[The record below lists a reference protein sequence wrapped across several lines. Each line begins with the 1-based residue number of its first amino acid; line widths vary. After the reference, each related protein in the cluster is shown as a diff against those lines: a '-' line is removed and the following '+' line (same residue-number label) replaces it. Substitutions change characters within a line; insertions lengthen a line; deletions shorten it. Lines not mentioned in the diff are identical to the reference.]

1 MRPCVYTQNLLGKKN
16 KKWYDGY
23 IIISKNKIILYN
35 EKREP
40 IYKSNKYILEQNNI
54 LKVYDYIIELETELI
69 LENSS
74 GDQLYSIDKPNGI
87 IVSNHN
93 NNVENKKQPKSDIT
107 IIKGRSYAEILD
119 ILKIKK
125 IPPFK

>member
-74 GDQLYSIDKPNGI
+74 GDQLYLIDKPNGI

-93 NNVENKKQPKSDIT
+93 NNIENKKQPKSDIT

-125 IPPFK
+125 NTSL

>member
-125 IPPFK
+125 NTSL

>member
-93 NNVENKKQPKSDIT
+93 NNVKNKKQPKSDIT

-125 IPPFK
+125 NTSL